1 MKITEGKASID
12 SGKGKEIV
20 EDSEP
25 EEEHPLS
32 PMFRTQMELPVKEL
46 PPFVWRRE
54 DVTTFIW
61 HCSGSLL
68 DRQQVGS
75 HLLGGCAAPLARWTL
90 RGFSVRQPIDHGP
103 SPSRSLWQCESGR
116 GQPTG

>member
-1 MKITEGKASID
+1 MKITEGKASMD

-61 HCSGSLL
+61 HVDEIAQGACWTDNKWALTCL
-68 DRQQVGS
+68 VGVQP
-75 HLLGGCAAPLARWTL
+75 HLQDG
-90 RGFSVRQPIDHGP
+90 I
-103 SPSRSLWQCESGR
+103 
-116 GQPTG
+116 